1 MAHFYI
7 SIHIKERFKISYGDV
22 LFQRSSENYEDA
34 GTSNVYIDRQ
44 NNAIFG
50 GFVIA
55 GKKLKEYDPIC
66 FKYLLDSK
74 YVRNQIIRKAQGAQ
88 HINVS
93 QDTLQNVAIYI
104 PNMEEQNKIG
114 AYLHNIDHL
123 ITLHQR
129 VHKKC
134 ILARFSLNRIFIQ

>member
-1 MAHFYI
+1 MSKSGSKIREQVAHFLVD
-7 SIHIKERFKISYGDV
+7 IHR
-22 LFQRSSENYEDA
+22 
-34 GTSNVYIDRQ
+34 
-44 NNAIFG
+44 
-50 GFVIA
+50 
-55 GKKLKEYDPIC
+55 
-66 FKYLLDSK
+66 
-74 YVRNQIIRKAQGAQ
+74 AQ

-129 VHKKC
+129 KLEKLQNLKKAA
-134 ILARFSLNRIFIQ
+134 LDKMFV